1 MAAARSLAVIMTA
14 VWCTG
19 WIVCG
24 VAVAAPVEPGT
35 APISVLPGDSLGT
48 SGRPPSVDVVVRDV
62 GGPGRP
68 GGGSTATRPG
78 GGQGGEVACR
88 WALAPDVEQFVRR
101 LPAAL
106 SNGVGIGRVGR
117 TGGSP
122 QDKVDPAARLYQRVC
137 NGVAGEYQWS
147 APAQS
152 GQPAVVLPTPAE
164 LAQEAYSQVRLPLPT
179 PEHSPDLMLADGRR
193 AVLVGEHTWLWTDPA
208 RFRPQSR
215 RVQVGPVW
223 AQVTATPIGLTFEP
237 GDGATPIVCSGPGT
251 PFVSGRYAAH
261 AASPTCD
268 YQYSRSSTGAAGGV
282 VSAEYGITWRV
293 RWTGAA
299 GVVPAG
305 GQLPDMTSRAASSFA
320 VAEAQALGVTD

>member
-1 MAAARSLAVIMTA
+1 MSLRRACVLVLAV
-14 VWCTG
+14 VLG
-19 WIVCG
+19 WLTVP
-24 VAVAAPVEPGT
+24 ANADAAPV
-35 APISVLPGDSLGT
+35 LPGGPGIVVEPRNPHGNMT
-48 SGRPPSVDVVVRDV
+48 PPSVGIGVSRD
-62 GGPGRP
+62 GRP
-68 GGGSTATRPG
+68 GGPGARDAAARTG
-78 GGQGGEVACR
+78 GGRGGEAACR
-88 WALAPDVEQFVRR
+88 WAPAPDVEQFIRQ

-106 SNGVGIGRVGR
+106 SNGVGPGRVGR

-122 QDKVDPAARLYQRVC
+122 QDKVDPGARLYQRVC
-137 NGVAGEYQWS
+137 NGVAGEYQWLG
-147 APAQS
+147 PAQP

-164 LAQEAYSQVRLPLPT
+164 LAQEAYSQLRLPLPT

-223 AQVTATPIGLTFEP
+223 AQVTATPIGLTFDP
-237 GDGATPIVCSGPGT
+237 GNGEGAVLCAGPGT
-251 PFVSGRYAAH
+251 PFRPGRYASH

-268 YQYSRSSTGAAGGV
+268 YQYARSSGGAAGGV
-282 VSAEYGITWRV
+282 VSAQYGITWRV

-299 GVVPAG
+299 GATPAG
-305 GQLPDMTSRAASSFA
+305 GQLPDMTSRAATSFA